1 MPWNPLKQSSRQRLD
16 ARFADFPS
24 ADRFAVPQKGWIK
37 AVRTALGLSTRQ
49 LGNRVGKRSQSILEL
64 EKNEALG
71 RIQLDSLAQLARA
84 LDCQLVYAFIPNN
97 RERSL
102 RRIVE
107 TRARKVALKAL
118 AAVNT
123 TMALEDQAID
133 LKDELRIQS
142 YIQENL
148 DERSLWE
155 AKGDL

>member
-1 MPWNPLKQSSRQRLD
+1 MPWNPLKQNSRQRLD
-16 ARFADFPS
+16 ARFAGFPP

-37 AVRTALGLSTRQ
+37 AIRTALGMSTRQ

-97 RERSL
+97 KERSL
-102 RRIVE
+102 RNIVE

-133 LKDELRIQS
+133 LKDELRIQY

-148 DERSLWE
+148 DERSLWD
-155 AKGDL
+155 AKVDP

>member
-1 MPWNPLKQSSRQRLD
+1 MPWNSLKQSSRQRLD
-16 ARFADFPS
+16 ARFAEFPS
-24 ADRFAVPQKGWIK
+24 AERFAVPPKGWIK

-71 RIQLDSLAQLARA
+71 RIQIDSLAQLALA

-97 RERSL
+97 KEKSL
-102 RRIVE
+102 RKIVE

-133 LKDELRIQS
+133 LKDELRIQY

-148 DERSLWE
+148 DERSLWD
-155 AKGDL
+155 AKVDP